1 MLHLIGIFFDSI
13 YDGEDDLFF
22 VLADGD
28 ETVSR
33 EIQTTANSRTL
44 TIEISSGT
52 EELEIIGSVFGITK
66 ELPSVIETPVI
77 ETPVI
82 ETPVIETPVI
92 ETPVIETPVIET
104 PVIETPPSNEC
115 GPGTVLENDIC
126 VLDQRCGPGT
136 VLENDVC
143 VLHTI
148 TPSSS
153 SSGNGKELIMGV
165 TVAFVIAGIIG
176 VIFAIISKANRNKH

>member
-1 MLHLIGIFFDSI
+1 MPF
-13 YDGEDDLFF
+13 
-22 VLADGD
+22 
-28 ETVSR
+28 
-33 EIQTTANSRTL
+33 
-44 TIEISSGT
+44 GT

-92 ETPVIETPVIET
+92 ETPVIES
-104 PVIETPPSNEC
+104 PPTNEC
-115 GPGTVLENDIC
+115 GPGTVLENDVC

-143 VLHTI
+143 VLDQT
-148 TPSSS
+148 SCDS
-153 SSGNGKELIMGV
+153 
-165 TVAFVIAGIIG
+165 F
-176 VIFAIISKANRNKH
+176 IFWK